1 MQHDR
6 LKLVDP
12 EDSADAA
19 TDGTTELFA
28 VPAAPESSVRR
39 LRVVDADE
47 GPFPDDAA

>member
-6 LKLVDP
+6 LKLVVP
-12 EDSADAA
+12 EDSARAA
-19 TDGTTELFA
+19 TNGSAELSA
-28 VPAAPESSVRR
+28 VPAMPDSSVRR